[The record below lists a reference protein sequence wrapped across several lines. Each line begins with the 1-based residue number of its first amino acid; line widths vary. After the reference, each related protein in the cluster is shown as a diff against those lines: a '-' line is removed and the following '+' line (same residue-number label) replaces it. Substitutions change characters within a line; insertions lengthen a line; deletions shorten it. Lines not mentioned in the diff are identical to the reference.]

1 MGWGSGVCPGRPTR
15 DFGRCGVVQVHG
27 GFVAAVGSTAGPTAE
42 LQTRSAAAPAPAP
55 APARRPAPAPARR
68 SRRRRLRFSVETGLI
83 LAADM
88 LPAAL
93 LATVV
98 QGWLVLVTFGVAA
111 AVWKAHGLYHRRIA
125 MSVLDD
131 LPMLTSGV
139 LIALGPTTTIFV
151 AFGSPNLRDVLLT
164 AAGLLLGASVARAV
178 AYSVILRRRAH
189 GRSTHRT
196 VMVGSGTAAESLARR
211 VRAHPESG
219 LRLVGRLT
227 TQDSRERGSLPLLG
241 TTRDLASVVSQQQV
255 TDVVIGYGG
264 MSAAELVDVLRN
276 CERANLEIY
285 VVPRFFELHSLS
297 RVDDHIWGLP
307 LVRLRSPAQRLVTW
321 RLKRVFDVVVASLG
335 LLLAMPLML
344 PVALAVRLE
353 LGRGIFFTQ
362 TRIGLDGKRFEM
374 LKFRSMRAGDG
385 STLWVVPEERLGH
398 VGRLI
403 RRYSLDELPQLF
415 NVLKGDMSLV
425 GPRPERPEY
434 VEEFC
439 AAIPRYLH
447 RHRLPV
453 GLTGLAAVNGL
464 RGDTSIED
472 RVQFDNWYIDNWS
485 FWLDMKILLR
495 TLQAVLRG
503 SGT

>member
-1 MGWGSGVCPGRPTR
+1 ML
-15 DFGRCGVVQVHG
+15 
-27 GFVAAVGSTAGPTAE
+27 VADA
-42 LQTRSAAAPAPAP
+42 
-55 APARRPAPAPARR
+55 
-68 SRRRRLRFSVETGLI
+68 F
-83 LAADM
+83 
-88 LPAAL
+88 PAAL
-93 LATVV
+93 LTTVV
-98 QGWLVLVTFGVAA
+98 RIWVVVLTFAVAA
-111 AVWKAHGLYHRRIA
+111 AVWKAHGLYRRRIA

-131 LPMLTSGV
+131 LPMITSGV
-139 LIALGPTTTIFV
+139 LIALGSTTTIFV
-151 AFGSPNLRDVLLT
+151 ALGSPALGEVLLT
-164 AAGLLLGASVARAV
+164 AAGTLLGATFGRAV
-178 AYSVILRRRAH
+178 AYSVILRRRAS
-189 GRSTHRT
+189 GRSTFRT
-196 VMVGSGTAAESLARR
+196 VMVGAGTAAESLARR

-219 LRLVGRLT
+219 LRLLGRLT
-227 TQDSRERGSLPLLG
+227 TQDGREPGSLPVLG
-241 TTRDLASVVSQQQV
+241 TTRDLSSVVRQQQV

-264 MSAAELVDVLRN
+264 MPAADLVDVLRN

-285 VVPRFFELHSLS
+285 VVPRLFELHSLS

-307 LVRLRSPAQRLVTW
+307 LVRLRSPAQRLLTW
-321 RLKRVFDVVVASLG
+321 RLKRAFDVVVSSLG
-335 LLLAMPLML
+335 LLLATPIML

-362 TRIGLDGKRFEM
+362 TRIGLQGRRFEM
-374 LKFRSMRAGDG
+374 LKFRSMRAAGDG
-385 STLWVVPEERLGH
+385 STPWAVPKERLGP
-398 VGRLI
+398 VGRFI

-485 FWLDMKILLR
+485 FWLDIKILLR